1 MTNREQTLRYLLAGV
16 YALGAIVHVYFLL
29 VVPEI
34 YEAFADL
41 ALLSLYQT
49 FWTGYI
55 VPNLSVLIPIVI
67 LFELSVAI
75 ALLGNDS
82 ISAFG
87 NFAGAAFQFGLVL
100 SGPWGLINLGLAILH
115 LFLSGPTETRPDIS
129 FPSNRR
135 SDPPKNT

>member
-1 MTNREQTLRYLLAGV
+1 MTTREQTLRYLLAGV

-34 YEAFADL
+34 YEVFADL

-115 LFLSGPTETRPDIS
+115 LFLSGPTETRRDIS